1 MSKPLVELKPIHRRA
16 KIGFWCVRGGML
28 IILQD
33 GSFCA

>member
-1 MSKPLVELKPIHRRA
+1 MFKPVVELKPIHRCVMA
-16 KIGFWCVRGGML
+16 GFWRMPWGML